1 MEIAVTGEG
10 KNDYGMREYGCP
22 TWKWGPIATYI
33 RKVADKNDVS
43 ISLTPI
49 SREDISKIKIQR
61 SMGSGLCGHG
71 IPARKFTILM
81 KLKGYDKG
89 IFYCDADRESGAEN
103 TEVQARKRFEKV
115 YKEVEDG
122 LNVEGIN
129 AIPMIALR
137 MIEAWIMGDKKA
149 IEEALDII
157 IPDKLYPT
165 NPELLWGDVH
175 DPKSN
180 YPKNYLTRMIASCDK
195 RYKNYSTSMDD
206 FCNIAEA
213 TDIDTLR
220 DTCRIS
226 FGKFCDDFDEMLGG

>member
-10 KNDYGMREYGCP
+10 KTDYGMREYGCP

-89 IFYCDADRESGAEN
+89 I
-103 TEVQARKRFEKV
+103 
-115 YKEVEDG
+115 
-122 LNVEGIN
+122 
-129 AIPMIALR
+129 
-137 MIEAWIMGDKKA
+137 
-149 IEEALDII
+149 
-157 IPDKLYPT
+157 
-165 NPELLWGDVH
+165 PELLWGDVH

-226 FGKFCDDFDEMLGG
+226 FGKFCDDFDAL